1 MDTLIIW
8 VYILK
13 RFQSKERHNFI
24 CYLKKLKYNAFPLKF
39 PICSFVAQLDQ
50 IIRVSFSR
58 QRQTVLCSYR
68 TKAPIQ
74 NWNSW
79 KSSSTTTSK
88 FHVKFFVNYL
98 KPLII
103 SLPWQGKP
111 KRERHSMNEAT
122 LNSGCVKILAI
133 LHWTVSK
140 AKGSLL
146 QRCINILSISPL
158 SFH

>member
-50 IIRVSFSR
+50 IITVSFSR

-111 KRERHSMNEAT
+111 KRERPLNEWNSIKSRLCQNPGHTT
-122 LNSGCVKILAI
+122 LDCLQSQGILI
-133 LHWTVSK
+133 
-140 AKGSLL
+140 AKM
-146 QRCINILSISPL
+146 
-158 SFH
+158 H